1 MISAARGACRVLP
14 LLIFLLVSLNLGG
27 ALSLALQ
34 VGRGEGWAALGT
46 LALLIFLDLL
56 GFWSLRHLRG
66 RGGAE

>member
-66 RGGAE
+66 RGDAE